1 MKNNKGFVL
10 METIIVM
17 SVLSLAL
24 ITLYSSY
31 VKIMSQSKS
40 KNLYDTPEAL
50 YIADAIKQA
59 YEYKTSTGTPT
70 YLLDEVTGDDK
81 PDKKAVITPIS
92 KSSVNIQCY
101 SIISGNNSKG
111 IKQACNATTSH
122 MGYQNS
128 DIKNI
133 YNAFNI
139 ANVYVMKSSEFKNPP
154 SGVEYDDI
162 IKFFDGST
170 INYLKT
176 IERSELMSTGTNVDL
191 IIVKIKTKDGYMFG
205 RSERVIS

>member
-59 YEYKTSTGTPT
+59 YEYKT
-70 YLLDEVTGDDK
+70 
-81 PDKKAVITPIS
+81 
-92 KSSVNIQCY
+92 
-101 SIISGNNSKG
+101 
-111 IKQACNATTSH
+111 
-122 MGYQNS
+122 
-128 DIKNI
+128 
-133 YNAFNI
+133 
-139 ANVYVMKSSEFKNPP
+139 
-154 SGVEYDDI
+154 
-162 IKFFDGST
+162 
-170 INYLKT
+170 
-176 IERSELMSTGTNVDL
+176 
-191 IIVKIKTKDGYMFG
+191 
-205 RSERVIS
+205 